1 MKKVTLSMKFGIA
14 ILFMLMISLTFANN
28 MKAEAAITNITVAVQ
43 PNNPPYQFM
52 EDGRFKGLHIDL
64 LNHIAEKNNFN
75 ISYVYVDTLTKGFES
90 LESGDVDMILGTIEN
105 ANRKSNIKYSNSISM
120 SSVIMAAGNET
131 AQKIEDN
138 IKNVY
143 LTTTFEINTIDYSMI
158 TNMTNLNYIVV
169 SNQERAFNN
178 LINNNVDTFIG
189 DKNSFMYLRNKA
201 YLENKYKIVNNY
213 ISTLDYT
220 LATLNINKDL
230 LHKINDAIY
239 QLKITGEY
247 EEIYRR
253 WINEDDFIIRD
264 TIKKFIKYLSAAI
277 MIVASII
284 ALNIRMNMIL
294 KKQVNEKTKELVIK
308 NSDLQVQI
316 EETRNISEVRNRIVE
331 DSSNAIVV
339 FNLDY
344 NITLFNKSAI
354 EMTGFTDNPLGK
366 NVFEID
372 LLNSILSN
380 KKDNIFNHGFK
391 DEFKD
396 ISIKNSQNEE
406 MTYRYDIYQLFS
418 GSKEVRGAI
427 LSIKDITL
435 VRRDRNQLIEK
446 EKSKALN
453 QMIASIA
460 HEIRNPL
467 MSIKTF
473 VELIPSK
480 KQNPKFIDQMGEYL
494 PTELERIN
502 GLIKRLIDYAKPSDL
517 NKTLVNVNDV
527 ITSCTVL
534 TSNMLI
540 RNNAVL
546 NIEMEDNLKIT
557 ADVNQLKQILINIIL
572 NGIEAMKEKNGTGIS
587 SENKLTMTI
596 KAWSSKNDVYIQ
608 IADEGIG
615 MDESERKMAAEP
627 FFTTKSKGTGI
638 GLAVTR
644 QHVIE
649 NNGNMIIESEKNK
662 YTKITLVFRR

>member
-1 MKKVTLSMKFGIA
+1 MKEFRLYHKFRIIMMVILIA
-14 ILFMLMISLTFANN
+14 GFTFAYE
-28 MKAEAAITNITVAVQ
+28 AEAEAININVAVQ

-52 EDGRFKGLHIDL
+52 EDGKFKGLHIDL
-64 LNHIAEKNNFN
+64 LDYIAEKNDFN
-75 ISYVYVDTLTKGFES
+75 ISYVYMDTLTKGFAA
-90 LESGDVDMILGTIEN
+90 LENGDVDMILGTIVN
-105 ANRKSNIKYSNSISM
+105 ANRRSNIKYSNSISM

-138 IKNVY
+138 IENVY

-158 TNMTNLNYIVV
+158 GNMTNLNYIVV
-169 SNQERAFNN
+169 SNQERAFYN

-189 DKNSFMYLRNKA
+189 DKNSFMYLRSKS
-201 YLENKYKIVNNY
+201 YLENRYKIVNNY
-213 ISTLDYT
+213 ISTIDYT
-220 LATLNINKDL
+220 MAMLNTNKDL

-253 WINEDDFIIRD
+253 WINEDELIIRD
-264 TIKKFIKYLSAAI
+264 TIKKFIKYLSIAV

-284 ALNIRMNMIL
+284 VLNIRMNMIL

-308 NSDLQVQI
+308 NNDLQMQI

-331 DSSNAIVV
+331 DSSSAIIV
-339 FNLDY
+339 FDLDY
-344 NITLFNKSAI
+344 NITLFNKSAA
-354 EMTGFTDNPLGK
+354 EMTGFKDKPIGK

-380 KKDNIFNHGFK
+380 KKDYIFKHGFK

-396 ISIKNSQNEE
+396 ISIRNGDGEE

-418 GSKEVRGAI
+418 INKEVRGAI
-427 LSIKDITL
+427 LSVKDITL
-435 VRRDRNQLIEK
+435 IRRDRNQLIEK

-480 KQNPKFIDQMGEYL
+480 KQSPKFIEQMGEYL

-502 GLIKRLIDYAKPSDL
+502 GLIKRLIDYAKPSGL
-517 NKTLVNVNDV
+517 NKTRVNVNDV
-527 ITSCTVL
+527 VTSCTVL

-540 RNNAVL
+540 RSNAIL
-546 NIEMEDNLKIT
+546 NVEMEDGLEIT
-557 ADVNQLKQILINIIL
+557 ADANQLKQILINIIL
-572 NGIEAMKEKNGTGIS
+572 NSIEAMNEKVRNDGNP
-587 SENKLTMTI
+587 EYKLTMTV
-596 KAWSSKNDVYIQ
+596 KAWGSKNNVYIQ
-608 IADEGIG
+608 ITDEGIG
-615 MDESERKMAAEP
+615 MDECELKRAAEP

-649 NNGNMIIESEKNK
+649 NNGTMTIDSEKNK
-662 YTKITLVFRR
+662 YTKITLAFGR

>member
-1 MKKVTLSMKFGIA
+1 MWEFRLYFKIIMMV
-14 ILFMLMISLTFANN
+14 MLITGLTFAYD
-28 MKAEAAITNITVAVQ
+28 AEAEVININVAVQ

-52 EDGRFKGLHIDL
+52 EDGKLKGLHIDL
-64 LNHIAEKNNFN
+64 LDYIAEKNDFN
-75 ISYVYVDTLTKGFES
+75 ISYIYKDTLTECFAA
-90 LESGDVDMILGTIEN
+90 LEKGDVDIILGTI
-105 ANRKSNIKYSNSISM
+105 KSDNYRSNVKYSNSISM
-120 SSVIMAAGNET
+120 SSVIMAAGNEI

-138 IKNVY
+138 IESVY

-158 TNMTNLNYIVV
+158 GNMTNLNYIVV

-178 LINNNVDTFIG
+178 LIDNNVDTFIG
-189 DKNSFMYLRNKA
+189 DKNSFLYLRDKA
-201 YLENKYKIVNNY
+201 YMDDKYRVVNNY
-213 ISTLDYT
+213 ISTIDYT
-220 LATLNINKDL
+220 LAMLNTNKDL

-253 WINEDDFIIRD
+253 WINEDEFIIKD
-264 TIKKFIKYLSAAI
+264 TIKKFIKYLSVAV
-277 MIVASII
+277 MIVVSII
-284 ALNIRMNMIL
+284 ILNVRMNMIL
-294 KKQVNEKTKELVIK
+294 KKQVNEKTRELVIK
-308 NSDLQVQI
+308 NNDLQIQV

-331 DSSNAIVV
+331 DSSSAIIV

-344 NITLFNKSAI
+344 KITLFNNSAKD
-354 EMTGFTDNPLGK
+354 MTGFKDNPIGK

-380 KKDNIFNHGFK
+380 KKDDIFKHGFK
-391 DEFKD
+391 DDFKD
-396 ISIKNSQNEE
+396 ISIRNGDDEE

-418 GSKEVRGAI
+418 GNKEVRGAI

-435 VRRDRNQLIEK
+435 IRRDRNQLIEK

-480 KQNPKFIDQMGEYL
+480 KQNPKFIEQMGEYL

-502 GLIKRLIDYAKPSDL
+502 GLIKRLIDYAKPSEL

-540 RNNAVL
+540 RSNADL
-546 NIEMEDNLKIT
+546 NVEMEDGLEII
-557 ADVNQLKQILINIIL
+557 ADTSQLKQILINIML
-572 NGIEAMKEKNGTGIS
+572 NGIEAMNEKIRNDKA
-587 SENKLTMTI
+587 SEKKLTMTV
-596 KAWSSKNDVYIQ
+596 KAWGSKNNVYIQ
-608 IADEGIG
+608 ITDEGIG
-615 MDESERKMAAEP
+615 MDECEIQMAAEP

-638 GLAVTR
+638 GLAVTK

-649 NNGNMIIESEKNK
+649 NNGTMIIDSEKNM
-662 YTKITLVFRR
+662 YTKITLTFRR